1 MSTRLNPYENLHKLL
16 GDIPKSHEIL
26 IFLAA
31 NLATRRSVH
40 PLLWEISVGR
50 NLQLFVVLPA
60 VAGWGGEP
68 FKTPLTTKLQ
78 LFSCEK

>member
-1 MSTRLNPYENLHKLL
+1 MSTRLNPYDNLHKLL
-16 GDIPKSHEIL
+16 PSESHEIL

-68 FKTPLTTKLQ
+68 FKTPLTTKLAA
-78 LFSCEK
+78 LSM